1 MQPNNGGLTTLKR
14 LTIRFSFFITALTL
28 GFLLLFQVG
37 NLEQGYEN
45 STTKQILDGPTHL
58 DRQVEGSFD
67 IFIQEYQKQKDKE
80 PDQISKSKS
89 LEAKEARPNQSEQ
102 SQTVSMSSDRLER
115 RLKKIDDFISEHRVV
130 EQLNSQGTTES
141 LRKKF
146 FWLLEE
152 KTRILMLL
160 AENEIAKTDSII
172 KERQR

>member
-1 MQPNNGGLTTLKR
+1 MLQNNSGLTALKR

-37 NLEQGYEN
+37 NLEQGSEN
-45 STTKQILDGPTHL
+45 STTKQILDSPTHL
-58 DRQVEGSFD
+58 DRQAEGSLD
-67 IFIQEYQKQKDKE
+67 VFIQEYQKQNDKD

-89 LEAKEARPNQSEQ
+89 PEAKEAKLNQSEKPP
-102 SQTVSMSSDRLER
+102 TVSMSSDRLEK
-115 RLKKIDDFISEHRVV
+115 RLKKIDDFISEHQVI
-130 EQLNSQGTTES
+130 EQLNLQDTKES

-160 AENEIAKTDSII
+160 AENEIAKTDTII
-172 KERQR
+172 KESQR